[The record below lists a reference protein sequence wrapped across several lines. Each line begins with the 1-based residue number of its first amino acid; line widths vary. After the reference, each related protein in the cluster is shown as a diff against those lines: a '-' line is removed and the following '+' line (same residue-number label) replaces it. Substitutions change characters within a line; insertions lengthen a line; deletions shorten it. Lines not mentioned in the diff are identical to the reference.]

1 MLKGLL
7 AAMMLFAA
15 VGQPAAAASSGD
27 GERLLAPN
35 GVPLFIT
42 GMNYEGPA
50 DRAWQMWE
58 DGKFDPAAIDAD
70 FTRASQGGVNAI
82 RLFVQPALAADL
94 AAGKFDK
101 LDSVVQLAEKHSLQ
115 LIVSLHDYPERDL
128 AKVSGTAGR
137 LAQRYRGRPGILA
150 FDVEN
155 EPRFGDLALAR
166 YATPPPLSPGV
177 V

>member
-1 MLKGLL
+1 
-7 AAMMLFAA
+7 MMLFAA

-58 DGKFDPAAIDAD
+58 DGKFDPPAIDAD

-128 AKVSGTAGR
+128 AKVSGKLVPVRITSESVPRRLERRQHDHGPRGPHSQRCPAATA
-137 LAQRYRGRPGILA
+137 
-150 FDVEN
+150 
-155 EPRFGDLALAR
+155 AR
-166 YATPPPLSPGV
+166 YQ
-177 V
+177 